1 MNCVAGFMFSHDRSR
16 VALIRK
22 SKPAWQA
29 GKLNGIGGKMEDADK
44 DIWRAMVREFNE
56 ETGYLTTIADWE
68 YFCTMSG
75 KNNGGEGEFCVDFFV
90 TVGDLSLLTSVGCEV
105 IERIFVLQINPTRTD
120 MVENTPW
127 LIWLAL
133 DYLEDGRPS
142 FVTVK
147 Y

>member
-1 MNCVAGFMFSHDRSR
+1 MNYVAGFMFSHDRSR

-29 GKLNGIGGKMEDADK
+29 GKLNGIGGKIEIGEDGFL
-44 DIWRAMVREFNE
+44 AMQREFQE
-56 ETGYLTTIADWE
+56 ETGYLTTIKQWE
-68 YFCTMSG
+68 HFCMMSG
-75 KNNGGEGEFCVDFFV
+75 RNNSNEGDFRVDFFV
-90 TVGDLSLLTSVGCEV
+90 TVGDLSMLRCVTDEEIVWAFTEEMNPARKDV
-105 IERIFVLQINPTRTD
+105 IENI
-120 MVENTPW
+120 PW
-127 LIWLAL
+127 LIGLAL